1 MRRNAI
7 KEGFDNLPIA
17 ACFFDTN
24 GVARMVNRHMLYVGD
39 MLLGSSIQTL
49 EELRH
54 ALANPPEIVLQPNK
68 AFPIY
73 YFPDGKALRFEEK
86 VIVTKNGNR
95 YTQVTA
101 ADVTELMEQYSELE
115 KENALLADANK
126 RAHRLYEQMSDI
138 VREEETLAMKMRV
151 HDDIGHSILSARRI
165 LLTDRGIDE
174 IRKNAAVW
182 EKAIRVLCNANSPSR
197 AEDPIEYASRR
208 ARDIGVE
215 LVIDGALPDDEN
227 IRSLFSLAIC
237 ECVTNCVR
245 HADGTRVFVN
255 AITFGNVYIITITN
269 NGALPTKTVAEGGGL
284 SSLRR
289 KVERSG
295 GSMTVQSFPCFA
307 LKVMLTKKEDDR

>member
-101 ADVTELMEQYSELE
+101 ADVTLGLV
-115 KENALLADANK
+115 LLQNFLDLQIQ
-126 RAHRLYEQMSDI
+126 RPVISLQPF
-138 VREEETLAMKMRV
+138 
-151 HDDIGHSILSARRI
+151 GQILV
-165 LLTDRGIDE
+165 DRG
-174 IRKNAAVW
+174 
-182 EKAIRVLCNANSPSR
+182 
-197 AEDPIEYASRR
+197 
-208 ARDIGVE
+208 
-215 LVIDGALPDDEN
+215 
-227 IRSLFSLAIC
+227 F
-237 ECVTNCVR
+237 
-245 HADGTRVFVN
+245 
-255 AITFGNVYIITITN
+255 
-269 NGALPTKTVAEGGGL
+269 
-284 SSLRR
+284 
-289 KVERSG
+289 
-295 GSMTVQSFPCFA
+295 
-307 LKVMLTKKEDDR
+307 

>member
-1 MRRNAI
+1 
-7 KEGFDNLPIA
+7 
-17 ACFFDTN
+17 
-24 GVARMVNRHMLYVGD
+24 
-39 MLLGSSIQTL
+39 
-49 EELRH
+49 
-54 ALANPPEIVLQPNK
+54 
-68 AFPIY
+68 
-73 YFPDGKALRFEEK
+73 
-86 VIVTKNGNR
+86 
-95 YTQVTA
+95 
-101 ADVTELMEQYSELE
+101 MEQYSELE

-174 IRKNAAVW
+174 IRENAAVW